1 MKNAESWFTLDGSKF
16 VIQHQT
22 QKTMD
27 QYPKTT
33 NRTKSKPNQN
43 NQTKPRTKNT
53 IHSSAVKIMFPIAKL
68 TETPQ
73 NFSDSHSNP
82 NVGNKLWYLKRV

>member
-1 MKNAESWFTLDGSKF
+1 
-16 VIQHQT
+16 
-22 QKTMD
+22 
-27 QYPKTT
+27 
-33 NRTKSKPNQN
+33 
-43 NQTKPRTKNT
+43 
-53 IHSSAVKIMFPIAKL
+53 MFPIAIL